1 MLNIESLEPQITNI
15 NKDLSSDNMRNNK
28 IINRNNYFKKNSSN
42 NQEINIKNQNNNSDG
57 LNNDILQN
65 KNRNIYSSEQ
75 VNFDVPPFRRN
86 LIFTIFLLSDLFLNY
101 DTGVI
106 PASLIEITKEI
117 ELDYSEQA
125 LIGSLVYLGL
135 SFSSVFVSLF
145 FSNFSPS
152 KVCSVVLLLNCLSC
166 FIFSFSLNKRIL
178 FLMRFMMGVTEAFVT
193 IYGPVWVNNYSPVEY
208 STTWMGILH
217 SCSVIGVFLGYLVAS
232 VVINLFKGFLTW
244 RFAIQIQGFVEIFF
258 ALFFW
263 LEKDEYINVD
273 IRKTIPA
280 SEIELENR
288 DINVHYNSNVSPSIN
303 NPSVGYS
310 FRRHDPRIDS
320 IEISNL
326 GRYFW
331 QTKRILSNT
340 LYITITLGMTS
351 LYFIVTGIQFWITK
365 YLIEILNTDP
375 LIVNIIFSTISI
387 TAPLFGVLFGG
398 TITDKY
404 GGYKGRNESKALQM
418 CVAFG
423 LVSFV
428 FAFPMGFLF
437 QIIYLSI
444 LLWTFL
450 FFGATMIPI
459 GTGVMISSVPKDCQA
474 TSSSLSQL
482 VFNLFGYFSAPM
494 ITGFIMDRFED
505 EKKGFIWGMR
515 VIFWWV
521 VIALIFFIISYHVSY
536 SNYKKNKKNTGE
548 SDKSSMIEDNSMKDN
563 FSNFMKLEINRRL
576 AQGSS
581 LL

>member
-1 MLNIESLEPQITNI
+1 MEPQITNV
-15 NKDLSSDNMRNNK
+15 NKDLNSDNMRNAKLICGNNNANNNS
-28 IINRNNYFKKNSSN
+28 INNLKFD
-42 NQEINIKNQNNNSDG
+42 IKNQNVSNG
-57 LNNDILQN
+57 LNIVNSQN
-65 KNRNIYSSEQ
+65 KIHNQSDQ
-75 VNFDVPPFRRN
+75 VNFMIPAYRRN
-86 LIFTIFLLSDLFLNY
+86 IIFAIFLLSNLFLNY

-117 ELDYSEQA
+117 KLDYSEQA

-166 FIFSFSLNKRIL
+166 FIFSLSLNKRIL
-178 FLMRFMMGVTEAFVT
+178 FLMRFMMGVTEAFLI
-193 IYGPVWVNNYSPVEY
+193 IYGPVWVNNYSPIEY

-217 SCSVIGVFLGYLVAS
+217 SCSVIGVFLGYLVTS
-232 VVINLFKGFLTW
+232 VVINLFKENLTW

-273 IRKTIPA
+273 IRKTIPS

-288 DINVHYNSNVSPSIN
+288 EINVNYNSNISRSIN
-303 NPSVGYS
+303 NPSMVFS
-310 FRRHDPRIDS
+310 FNSRRHDPRIDS

-331 QTKRILSNT
+331 QTKRILSNP

-365 YLIEILNTDP
+365 YLVEILNTDP
-375 LIVNIIFSTISI
+375 LIVNIIFSLISI

-474 TSSSLSQL
+474 TSSSISQL
-482 VFNLFGYFSAPM
+482 VFNLFGYFSSPM
-494 ITGFIMDRFED
+494 ITGFIMP
-505 EKKGFIWGMR
+505 
-515 VIFWWV
+515 
-521 VIALIFFIISYHVSY
+521 
-536 SNYKKNKKNTGE
+536 
-548 SDKSSMIEDNSMKDN
+548 
-563 FSNFMKLEINRRL
+563 RRCN
-576 AQGSS
+576 
-581 LL
+581 